1 MSGRKELPPPL
12 QLVLNRL
19 EGIEERGGLEFAA
32 RCPAHDDERPSLS
45 VSWGDKSAVVLY
57 CHAGC
62 EQDDVVKAL
71 GLTYA
76 SLSAKQSEE
85 AVYPYTDEED
95 VLLYEV
101 VRYRDPKTFKQRR
114 PDPDKRGRYIW
125 SVKGITPVPYRLAEL
140 AEELM
145 CGTDV
150 WIVEGE
156 KDVEALI
163 QGVGE
168 GMVATCNHGGAGK
181 WSDEHH
187 SVHFK
192 GSSSRVTIVADRDV
206 SGYRHA
212 RSVRDSLQRVA
223 GITARVVHAK
233 VGKDAAE
240 HISDH
245 GLEDFIELLPEA
257 LDAECGSATGADTA
271 DEAWTELGNAER
283 FVAENHDDV
292 RWLSETKRW
301 AVWTGKVWENDEREQ
316 VVERAKRS
324 IRSIR
329 AVASALP
336 DEAQKEAL
344 RWAKQSES
352 ARVIRATL
360 ELARSTPGLTMLTRE
375 FDVNPMLLNC
385 QNGTLNLV
393 TGELQ
398 PHRRE
403 DYCRKVVHVDYDP
416 AARAPEFEAFLAR
429 VQPDPEVRSFLQRA
443 VGYSLTGST
452 AEQKLILAHGNGA
465 NGKSTLIELIR
476 DLMASY
482 ASSLPADSLAAK
494 HSGGIPNDIAR
505 LDGARFVSVMEF
517 ENHAAINERLIKQLT
532 GGDMLQARFMRGEFF
547 DFRPQATIWISS
559 NHRPV
564 VKETDDGIWRRFLL
578 VDFPVRIA
586 DEDIDRDLGR
596 RLTERELPG
605 VLRWA
610 VEGAV
615 AWQKQGL
622 NPPKS
627 ILDATEAYRAESD
640 LFGAFVEEVCVLD
653 SEETVAKDQLFDTWA
668 EWCQRGRV
676 QAGSKIAFG
685 RKVRERAEEFGLG
698 EARIGKAK
706 VHTWTG
712 LGVAEAGSI
721 RRLNRRLGL
730 VSEPEKRAADPS
742 G

>member
-1 MSGRKELPPPL
+1 MSADKELPPPL
-12 QLVLNRL
+12 QRALNKL
-19 EGIEERGGLEFAA
+19 EGVEHVGGGKYKAL
-32 RCPAHDDERPSLS
+32 CPAHDDRTPSLS
-45 VSWGDKSAVVLY
+45 ITWSDEKKKVLFF

-62 EQDDVVKAL
+62 TQKDVAREIGMTWK
-71 GLTYA
+71 
-76 SLSAKQSEE
+76 SLAAKMSQE
-85 AVYPYTDEED
+85 AVYRYADED
-95 VLLYEV
+95 DNLLYEV
-101 VRYRDPKTFKQRR
+101 VRYGNGADKTFSQQR
-114 PDPDKRGRYIW
+114 PDPTNPKRRIGDMEG
-125 SVKGITPVPYRLAEL
+125 VTPVPFRLIEL
-140 AEELM
+140 LGALSEGE
-145 CGTDV
+145 DV

-156 KDVEALI
+156 KDVLA
-163 QGVGE
+163 
-168 GMVATCNHGGAGK
+168 MVQAYGDSMTATCNHGGADMWK
-181 WSDEHH
+181 DEYH
-187 SVHFK
+187 SVHFM
-192 GSSSRVTIVADRDV
+192 GSTSKVSIVADQDPP
-206 SGYRHA
+206 GYRHA
-212 RSVRDSLQRVA
+212 RKVRDSLQRVA
-223 GITARVVHAK
+223 GITARVVRSAE
-233 VGKDAAE
+233 GKDAA
-240 HISDH
+240 DH
-245 GLEDFIELLPEA
+245 CGNNGLQAFIELTPEE
-257 LDAECGSATGADTA
+257 LDAECESPASSST

-283 FVAENHDDV
+283 FVAENREDV

-301 AVWTGKVWENDEREQ
+301 AVWTGKVWENDDRES
-316 VVERAKRS
+316 VVERAKQS
-324 IRSIR
+324 IRGIR
-329 AVASALP
+329 ATAAALP

-360 ELARSTPGLTMLTRE
+360 ELARSTPGLTMLARE
-375 FDVNPMLLNC
+375 FDVDPMLLNC
-385 QNGTLNLV
+385 QNGTLNLS
-393 TGELQ
+393 TGDLQ

-403 DYCRKVVHVDYDP
+403 HYCRKVLGVAYDP
-416 AARAPEFEAFLAR
+416 AAEAPEFAAFLAR

-443 VGYSLTGST
+443 VGYSLTGRT
-452 AEQKLILAHGNGA
+452 DEQKLILAHGNGA

-476 DLMASY
+476 DLMAGY

-494 HSGGIPNDIAR
+494 HSGAIPNDIAR

-578 VDFPVRIA
+578 VNFPVRIA

-596 RLTERELPG
+596 RLTENELPG

-615 AWQKQGL
+615 AWQEQGL
-622 NPPKS
+622 NPPQS

-640 LFGAFVEEVCVLD
+640 LFGAFVEEVCVLG
-653 SEETVAKDQLFDTWA
+653 SEESVAKDQLFDTWA

-685 RKVRERAEEFGLG
+685 RKVRERVEEFGLG
-698 EARIGKAK
+698 ETRVGKGK

-712 LGVAEAGSI
+712 LSVGEGGSI
-721 RRLNRRLGL
+721 RRLRL
-730 VSEPEKRAADPS
+730 VPEPEKRAADPS